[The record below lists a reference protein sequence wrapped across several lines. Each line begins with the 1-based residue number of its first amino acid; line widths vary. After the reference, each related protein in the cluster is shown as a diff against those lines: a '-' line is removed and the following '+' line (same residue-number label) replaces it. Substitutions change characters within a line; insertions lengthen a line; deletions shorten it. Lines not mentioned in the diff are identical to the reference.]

1 MPPLR
6 RTSESRPRRMTNATL
21 HDVTAERAVLGSM
34 LMSTEVAEQVA
45 EIIDP
50 GDYYQPGNAA
60 IHAAI
65 VAALNQAAPTDAI
78 AIATRLA
85 QNGELERAGG
95 AVYLHDLLTT
105 VTTAANA
112 PWHARQLAD
121 LSTRRQLAAASI
133 RIHQR
138 VNNLETDTADV
149 IAAAQDDLYLA
160 TLGRTQNDT
169 TAFGDGLDET
179 VDAICNPQADTQ
191 GLSTGIGSLDDIIG
205 GLKPGQLIIIGGRP
219 GAGKSVLAV
228 DALRATAIRAGLPA
242 LMVSL
247 EMSGAEVRKRIFAA
261 ECSVNVSRIMNNRV
275 SPEEADKIRAQVPR
289 LRPVP
294 LHIDENANT
303 DLVAIRTA
311 ARRIQQRHGLSL
323 LVVDYL
329 QLMKT
334 TGVSDNR
341 AQEIGAISRGLKL
354 IARELN
360 IPVIAAAQLNR
371 ESEKR
376 TDKRPQLSDLRES
389 GSIEADADIVIL
401 LHRPDYHDPE
411 SPRAG
416 EIDLIVCKNRNG
428 PQETITA
435 AAQLEYAR
443 IVDMI

>member
-1 MPPLR
+1 
-6 RTSESRPRRMTNATL
+6 MTAATL
-21 HDVTAERAVLGSM
+21 HDVIAERAVLGSM
-34 LMSTEVAEQVA
+34 LMSAEVAEQVT
-45 EIIDP
+45 ELIDAA
-50 GDYYQPGNAA
+50 DYYQPGHAA
-60 IHAAI
+60 IHGAL
-65 VAALNQAAPTDAI
+65 VAALNQGTPTDSI

-85 QNGELERAGG
+85 QTGELERAGG

-105 VTTAANA
+105 VNIAASA
-112 PWHARQLAD
+112 PWHAKQLAD

-138 VNNLETDTADV
+138 VNNLETSTSDV
-149 IAAAQDDLYLA
+149 ISSAQDDLYLA
-160 TLGRTQNDT
+160 TLGRTQAET
-169 TAFGDGLDET
+169 TAFGDGLDDAVE
-179 VDAICNPQADTQ
+179 AICNPATTAR
-191 GLSTGIGSLDDIIG
+191 GLSTGIGSLDDCIG

-242 LMVSL
+242 LIVSL

-261 ECSVNVSRIMNNRV
+261 ECSVNVSRIMNNDVTR
-275 SPEEADKIRAQVPR
+275 EEAHKIRGEVPR
-289 LRPVP
+289 LRAVP
-294 LHIDENANT
+294 LHIDENANA
-303 DLVAIRTA
+303 DLGTIRTA
-311 ARRIQQRHGLSL
+311 ARRIQQRHGLAL

-329 QLMKT
+329 QLMRS
-334 TGVSDNR
+334 TGTADNR
-341 AQEIGAISRGLKL
+341 TQEIGAISRGLKL

-401 LHRPDYHDPE
+401 LHRPDYHEPE
-411 SPRAG
+411 HRRAG

-428 PQETITA
+428 PQETVTA
-435 AAQLEYAR
+435 AAQLEFAR
-443 IVDMI
+443 IVDLI